1 MQKVHKKASRKT
13 ISANP
18 ERQIFEIFTLVPT
31 MVTSQGDAKLEKLL
45 ARPKKSWIRMFKSKK
60 KMTVWLQNPVSTLDV
75 SDAIANKGDTHLVS
89 WQLHHPYSLPW
100 HLGFD
105 LSFWSAVLKIY
116 PFVTS

>member
-45 ARPKKSWIRMFKSKK
+45 ARPKKS
-60 KMTVWLQNPVSTLDV
+60 
-75 SDAIANKGDTHLVS
+75 
-89 WQLHHPYSLPW
+89 
-100 HLGFD
+100 
-105 LSFWSAVLKIY
+105 
-116 PFVTS
+116 